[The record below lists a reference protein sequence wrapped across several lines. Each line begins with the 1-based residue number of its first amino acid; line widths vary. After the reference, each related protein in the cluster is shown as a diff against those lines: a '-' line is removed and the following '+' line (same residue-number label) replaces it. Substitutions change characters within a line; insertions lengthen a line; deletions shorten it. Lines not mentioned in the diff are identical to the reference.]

1 MDFIFLKKLLR
12 SCYSFPVDKS
22 AIFAAQILN
31 SAYPIVKPKNG
42 MVARNLPIVHHD
54 IAIFSP
60 TNENVI
66 SQYPLLAIQLA
77 AIGNDDGIFQTQD
90 FLSTIMN
97 NYNAAL
103 FKEPHVWILSKTR
116 RNCSVHWKLMAY
128 VVVPGAILHDR
139 YKIEK
144 VIGQGGSGNI
154 YLASDQRLIGRNC
167 AVKQV
172 SYDPQLPENLIT
184 ESRDQFMREATVLGR
199 LDHPN
204 LPKVSDFFS
213 IVDSDFLVMDYVP
226 GDDLRVMIAKAASEN
241 RFLLETEVLNWALQI
256 GDALEYM
263 HTQQPS
269 VVHRDIKPSNIKV
282 TPQGLVKLVDFGLV
296 KVLAPGEVTITI
308 LQGQGS
314 ATYTPLEQYG
324 GESDHTDA
332 RADIYAFGATLY
344 HLLTNHT
351 PPNVR
356 DRFLD
361 PKSLIAPRVLNP
373 AISPR
378 VEDSI
383 LWAMQLHPND
393 RPKDVRTLMKALT
406 GESTD
411 KLHQI
416 NRLSQAGVAPSVYR
430 PLMGKLEWRLVA
442 AAGFLTFISL
452 LLTLLRNL

>member
-1 MDFIFLKKLLR
+1 M
-12 SCYSFPVDKS
+12 
-22 AIFAAQILN
+22 
-31 SAYPIVKPKNG
+31 
-42 MVARNLPIVHHD
+42 
-54 IAIFSP
+54 
-60 TNENVI
+60 T
-66 SQYPLLAIQLA
+66 
-77 AIGNDDGIFQTQD
+77 
-90 FLSTIMN
+90 
-97 NYNAAL
+97 
-103 FKEPHVWILSKTR
+103 
-116 RNCSVHWKLMAY
+116 Y
-128 VVVPGAILHDR
+128 VVVPAAILHDR

-154 YLASDQRLIGRNC
+154 YLASDLRLSGRQC

-172 SYDPQLPENLIT
+172 SYDPQLTQNLLS
-184 ESRDQFMREATVLGR
+184 ESRDQFLREATVLGR

-213 IVDSDFLVMDYVP
+213 IEESDFLVMDYVP
-226 GDDLRVMIAKAASEN
+226 GDDLRVLIAKAANEN
-241 RFLLETEVLNWALQI
+241 RFLSESEVLNWAMQI

-296 KVLAPGEVTITI
+296 KLLAPGEVTITI

-332 RADIYAFGATLY
+332 RADIYALGATLY
-344 HLLTNHT
+344 HLLTNQT

-361 PKSLIAPRVLNP
+361 PESLTAPRVINPAIAPRVEN
-373 AISPR
+373 A
-378 VEDSI
+378 I
-383 LWAMQLHPND
+383 LWAMQLHPDD
-393 RPKDVRTLMKALT
+393 RPKDIKTFMKALT
-406 GESTD
+406 GESTGQ
-411 KLHQI
+411 LHQI
-416 NRLSQAGVAPSVYR
+416 NRRSQASLINPR
-430 PLMGKLEWRLVA
+430 NHLLMGELEWRLVA
-442 AAGFLTFISL
+442 AAGFFTFISL

>member
-1 MDFIFLKKLLR
+1 
-12 SCYSFPVDKS
+12 
-22 AIFAAQILN
+22 
-31 SAYPIVKPKNG
+31 
-42 MVARNLPIVHHD
+42 
-54 IAIFSP
+54 
-60 TNENVI
+60 
-66 SQYPLLAIQLA
+66 
-77 AIGNDDGIFQTQD
+77 
-90 FLSTIMN
+90 
-97 NYNAAL
+97 
-103 FKEPHVWILSKTR
+103 
-116 RNCSVHWKLMAY
+116 MAY
-128 VVVPGAILHDR
+128 VVVSGAILHDR

-154 YLASDQRLIGRNC
+154 YLASDQRLTGRNC

-172 SYDPQLPENLIT
+172 SYDPQLPENLLT

-213 IVDSDFLVMDYVP
+213 IVDSDFLV
-226 GDDLRVMIAKAASEN
+226 
-241 RFLLETEVLNWALQI
+241 LETEVLNWALQI

-263 HTQQPS
+263 HTQQPP

-282 TPQGLVKLVDFGLV
+282 TPQGLIKLVDFGLV

-416 NRLSQAGVAPSVYR
+416 NRLSQAGVAPSAYR